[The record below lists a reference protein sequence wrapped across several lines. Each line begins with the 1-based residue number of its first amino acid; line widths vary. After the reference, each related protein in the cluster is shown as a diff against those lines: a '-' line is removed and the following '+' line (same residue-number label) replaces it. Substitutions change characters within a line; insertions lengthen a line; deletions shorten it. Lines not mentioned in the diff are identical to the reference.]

1 MEKENNML
9 KYPVKELLAR
19 LVILLIG
26 LTIAHF
32 GVTLFLLANL
42 GADPFNVL
50 VQGVFHTLQRI
61 TGWAFLTHGR
71 THIALCLIIIVALL
85 FIDRSYIMPGT
96 IVCMIC
102 GGPIIDFFTA
112 LLSAPFAAYITSF
125 WLKLAVLAAGCVILA
140 LGMSTVIK
148 SDAGTGPNDL
158 VGLVISDKLHK
169 KFGIVRVICDLTFV
183 AVGWLLGGAVGIGT
197 VVCAFLVGFVADF
210 FLPRCE
216 KLVSFLLRPL
226 AVSSKSH

>member
-1 MEKENNML
+1 ML

-19 LVILLIG
+19 LVILLAG
-26 LTIAHF
+26 LTVAHF

-50 VQGVFHTLQRI
+50 VQGVYQTLARV
-61 TGWAFLTHGR
+61 TGWTFLTHGR
-71 THIALCLIIIVALL
+71 VHIALCFVIIAALL

-96 IVCMIC
+96 VVCMLC
-102 GGPIIDFFTA
+102 GGPIIDLFTL

-140 LGMSTVIK
+140 LGMSIVIK

-169 KFGIVRVICDLTFV
+169 KFGIVRVLCDLAFV
-183 AVGWLLGGAVGIGT
+183 LTGWLLGGQVGVGT
-197 VVCAFLVGFVADF
+197 LVCAVLVGFVADF
-210 FLPRCE
+210 FLPRSE
-216 KLVSFLLRPL
+216 KLVALLLGGRR
-226 AVSSKSH
+226 KSGV